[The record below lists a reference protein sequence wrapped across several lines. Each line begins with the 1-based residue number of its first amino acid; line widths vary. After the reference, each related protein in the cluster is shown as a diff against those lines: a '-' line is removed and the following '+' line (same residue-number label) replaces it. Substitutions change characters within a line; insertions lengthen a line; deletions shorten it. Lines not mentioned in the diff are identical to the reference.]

1 MTDKSKI
8 LDLIASGKLE
18 PTAAVLAY
26 LNSAQPAQPHPP
38 QQLRQCREPLAVSA
52 PAEEKTQDQ
61 LVQEQA
67 TSRFELLGPRRKRRT
82 HTDVTPLVKVSDV
95 TKAVPIPDTNRAEV
109 YVLPGMHESTQADKF
124 VQLTRAIS
132 LCLESGSDQH
142 GRCYGE
148 TIHKLVA
155 PGVSSHNAG
164 FWLGKLVRLGY
175 LTREFDNK
183 RPIYGATPLWRAY
196 VQSALYTNLL
206 KRYP

>member
-26 LNSAQPAQPHPP
+26 LNSAQPAQPKPLIQACWPP
-38 QQLRQCREPLAVSA
+38 A
-52 PAEEKTQDQ
+52 PAKEETQDQ

-82 HTDVTPLVKVSDV
+82 HTDVTPLVKVSDA